1 MLDMMILWIVGR
13 MMHRMVSK
21 VMYGMVSKMMHRM
34 VGMMMVW
41 MRHIMMVR
49 LIDMMWIGMARMV
62 LMWIRRMIRSQV
74 LPEAVD
80 RLGDYPPYMLEFVEL
95 EVESPSLLQMDIWGG
110 SPLSQHFV
118 VSCYIPFRCRHTSS
132 YARLRR

>member
-1 MLDMMILWIVGR
+1 MVILGMVGR

-62 LMWIRRMIRSQV
+62 LMWIRRMIRSRYC
-74 LPEAVD
+74 L
-80 RLGDYPPYMLEFVEL
+80 RLLIDWEIIPRKCW
-95 EVESPSLLQMDIWGG
+95 SLLN
-110 SPLSQHFV
+110 
-118 VSCYIPFRCRHTSS
+118 
-132 YARLRR
+132 